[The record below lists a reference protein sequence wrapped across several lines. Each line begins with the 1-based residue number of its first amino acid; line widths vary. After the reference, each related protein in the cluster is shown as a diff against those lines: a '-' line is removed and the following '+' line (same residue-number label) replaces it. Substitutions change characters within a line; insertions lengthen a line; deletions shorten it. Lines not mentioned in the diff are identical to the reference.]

1 MLSLKRFTGL
11 VFVVAA
17 LVALSF
23 FLNASCTKSSRI
35 IKIGA
40 ILALSGDAAKYGQ
53 SCKNGIDLAVSMVNA
68 HGGVQGKT
76 IEILY
81 EDSEAQPSKALSAFQ
96 KLVTISQ
103 VPAILGPMSSS
114 EVLAVAPRA
123 EREHVVVLTPTASAA
138 SISSAGDFVFRNVAS
153 DIYEGTEMA
162 KFSRTQLNLS
172 RAAIIYVN
180 NDFGIG
186 LKDAFTSCF
195 VELGG
200 TITNTQAF
208 DQEAT
213 DFRSQL
219 DKARLGAP
227 DAFYIVGYKEMA
239 RLFRQVTEK
248 GIHCQFLSFSM
259 FEDPEIMK
267 NSTQLDKGVYFTSQA
282 TGLESNDTLVTLFKE
297 QFSARFGSDPDLFA
311 GLSYD
316 ASNILIRAFGQGG
329 TTSESIKKA
338 LYATRSFHGVTG
350 NTTFDSNG
358 DVIKPIAIKK
368 FERGEL
374 TIVK

>member
-282 TGLESNDTLVTLFKE
+282 TALN
-297 QFSARFGSDPDLFA
+297 RMI
-311 GLSYD
+311 LS
-316 ASNILIRAFGQGG
+316 
-329 TTSESIKKA
+329 
-338 LYATRSFHGVTG
+338 
-350 NTTFDSNG
+350 
-358 DVIKPIAIKK
+358 
-368 FERGEL
+368 
-374 TIVK
+374 